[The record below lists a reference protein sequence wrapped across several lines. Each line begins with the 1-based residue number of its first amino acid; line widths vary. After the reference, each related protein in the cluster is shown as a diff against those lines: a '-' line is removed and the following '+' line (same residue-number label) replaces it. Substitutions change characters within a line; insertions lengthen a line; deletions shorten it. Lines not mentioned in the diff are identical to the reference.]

1 MNEIIDI
8 DIDRFREIL
17 EKNKL
22 TFDNQIFYKKDITNI
37 EYLTK
42 TINSLNNINET
53 YNYYK
58 EKMLLYIDNIELI
71 SKINIPDFKPLS
83 GKLNK
88 NELKQNNDLIIE
100 ELEWKE

>member
-8 DIDRFREIL
+8 DIDRIREML

-37 EYLTK
+37 EYLKK

-71 SKINIPDFKPLS
+71 SKSNIPDFKPLS

-100 ELEWKE
+100 ELE